1 MQHVSG
7 VYDKMELQPEVTCK
21 HNNDRSTNS
30 PEGTI
35 GHVLPVIVNEIGDH
49 GECEREYVP

>member
-21 HNNDRSTNS
+21 HNNDRSTKS